1 MEQPFSKDHT
11 QLAKSLAVCL
21 LLVHHLFFSE
31 AAGYTEMYVGGT
43 AVVHECAAVAK
54 VCVCLFVML
63 SGFGLSRS
71 SRSLEPPAFYRRR
84 LVRLYPAYWMTWLL
98 CVPVAALWLGR
109 TPASVYPES
118 TGLYMLANLL
128 GIQVYFGTYGYIAT
142 WWFMT
147 AILTLYALFPVL
159 IRIPLLPL
167 LVISFLLD
175 VVSPWFVHGL
185 LRHWLFPFVAG
196 MALDRYDVF
205 RRLADVR
212 HPRFVAC
219 LFAAAAAAFAWPRLH
234 LENIGLE
241 LWTDTPLAASLLC
254 LLFAVTR
261 KKRFSRGNILLV
273 PGRLSYEIFLSHTF
287 VITYFCKD
295 IVYACKQP
303 AIIFIVGLGLSL
315 AAAWLIQT
323 ATTACAGMARLFRG
337 NASPLSPD

>member
-118 TGLYMLANLL
+118 TGLYMRA
-128 GIQVYFGTYGYIAT
+128 YKS
-142 WWFMT
+142 
-147 AILTLYALFPVL
+147 
-159 IRIPLLPL
+159 
-167 LVISFLLD
+167 ISARMD
-175 VVSPWFVHGL
+175 ISP
-185 LRHWLFPFVAG
+185 
-196 MALDRYDVF
+196 
-205 RRLADVR
+205 
-212 HPRFVAC
+212 
-219 LFAAAAAAFAWPRLH
+219 
-234 LENIGLE
+234 
-241 LWTDTPLAASLLC
+241 
-254 LLFAVTR
+254 
-261 KKRFSRGNILLV
+261 
-273 PGRLSYEIFLSHTF
+273 PGGS
-287 VITYFCKD
+287 
-295 IVYACKQP
+295 
-303 AIIFIVGLGLSL
+303 
-315 AAAWLIQT
+315 
-323 ATTACAGMARLFRG
+323 
-337 NASPLSPD
+337 